1 MSSNIHIQ
9 VPERVTCG
17 NAWSRPDCEK
27 DATYIL
33 VSIFGVPVGAVCDEH
48 FRTYYRDNLRA
59 IPLRV
64 VTADVA
70 PTSGIC
76 KACGKE
82 YTTNCCDECWSK
94 AEPVPN
100 PDAPVASAE
109 RCANCSHTER
119 EHDGM
124 YGCDGGMD
132 VELRTVCGC
141 GRYVAQPTDTTEHN
155 TSEGA
160 LTEQDREDLVRVMQ
174 QNKRTE
180 HDTRPC
186 LCDECNGVQHDTAR
200 DERVTALLE
209 MVRDLARHVA
219 AVRPQHGVMHYGND
233 DALFVRDR
241 ADAMLRA
248 RDGGGK

>member
-9 VPERVTCG
+9 VPERVTCDY
-17 NAWSRPDCEK
+17 AWSRPDCEK

-64 VTADVA
+64 VSADVA

-109 RCANCSHTER
+109 RCATCE
-119 EHDGM
+119 
-124 YGCDGGMD
+124 C
-132 VELRTVCGC
+132 C
-141 GRYVAQPTDTTEHN
+141 GRKVTNKYEHFDFVSSRGYTCQPTDTTEN
-155 TSEGA
+155 DTSEDAWEQGIADGLAANMDA
-160 LTEQDREDLVRVMQ
+160 LESQPRIARKDMP
-174 QNKRTE
+174 
-180 HDTRPC
+180 RPC
-186 LCDECNGVQHDTAR
+186 LCDECNGVQHDTPR

-209 MVRDLARHVA
+209 MVRDLAF
-219 AVRPQHGVMHYGND
+219 
-233 DALFVRDR
+233 ALWLGEPLRKDTIKYVRDR